1 MFRNFEK
8 DPNAD
13 LESFD
18 NFDQDFTKSPDLHQN
33 PPEMPQAPLPVSDK
47 NYNYIPIGVPAT
59 TTVPYFETKRPLFT
73 RPLRKNPN
81 TDFSYIKSNPKHRI
95 QRPKIPTKPSP
106 PLPIPELPDYYS
118 EYGKEVCDRAYEVK
132 G

>member
-1 MFRNFEK
+1 M
-8 DPNAD
+8 
-13 LESFD
+13 
-18 NFDQDFTKSPDLHQN
+18 
-33 PPEMPQAPLPVSDK
+33 PPAPLPVSGK

-81 TDFSYIKSNPKHRI
+81 TDFSYTKSNPSYESSRP
-95 QRPKIPTKPSP
+95 RPKTQTKPSP
-106 PLPIPELPDYYS
+106 PPIPEVPDYYS
-118 EYGKEVCDRAYEVK
+118 EYGKEVCNRAYEVR

>member
-1 MFRNFEK
+1 
-8 DPNAD
+8 
-13 LESFD
+13 
-18 NFDQDFTKSPDLHQN
+18 
-33 PPEMPQAPLPVSDK
+33 MPLAPLPVSDK

-118 EYGKEVCDRAYEVK
+118 EYGKEVCNRAYEVK

>member
-1 MFRNFEK
+1 M
-8 DPNAD
+8 
-13 LESFD
+13 
-18 NFDQDFTKSPDLHQN
+18 
-33 PPEMPQAPLPVSDK
+33 PPAPLPVSGK

-81 TDFSYIKSNPKHRI
+81 TDFSYIESNPSYESPRP
-95 QRPKIPTKPSP
+95 RPKTQTKPSP
-106 PLPIPELPDYYS
+106 PPIPEVPDYYS
-118 EYGKEVCDRAYEVK
+118 EYGKEVCNRAYEMR

>member
-1 MFRNFEK
+1 
-8 DPNAD
+8 
-13 LESFD
+13 
-18 NFDQDFTKSPDLHQN
+18 
-33 PPEMPQAPLPVSDK
+33 MPQAPLPVSGK

-81 TDFSYIKSNPKHRI
+81 SDFSFIKSNTKHRI
-95 QRPKIPTKPSP
+95 QRPRPQTPTKPSP

-118 EYGKEVCDRAYEVK
+118 EYGNEVCSRSYEVRV
-132 G
+132 